1 MTRTH
6 RMNRM
11 NCIAVIAAGAAACAA
26 FAFAPAFA
34 TVFPSGAAS
43 AQQTPAPCTYDTCAL
58 RIQAPTLTTPLLLV
72 RGRDDIEVMRL
83 GLLEPAVAPFVA
95 LSDSAV
101 AHAHVYD
108 VLYDR
113 GAIINITG
121 TVLAIGAPIVFQ
133 RTSQK
138 VGFTVVGIGLTVY
151 GGVLTNRANDA
162 LARAIW
168 WYNRE
173 LPR

>member
-1 MTRTH
+1 
-6 RMNRM
+6 MNR
-11 NCIAVIAAGAAACAA
+11 IAVSMNRTAVSMNRTAVSAAACAVLVL
-26 FAFAPAFA
+26 AP
-34 TVFPSGAAS
+34 VFPPGAAS
-43 AQQTPAPCTYDTCAL
+43 AQQTPPRCTYDTCAL

-138 VGFTVVGIGLTVY
+138 IGFTVVGIGLTVY